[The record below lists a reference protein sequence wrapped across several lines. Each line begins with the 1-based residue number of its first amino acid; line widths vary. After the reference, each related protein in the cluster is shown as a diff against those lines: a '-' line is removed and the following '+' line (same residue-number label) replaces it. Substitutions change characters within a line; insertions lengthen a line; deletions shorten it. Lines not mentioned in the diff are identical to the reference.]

1 MAWNLF
7 RVFPPDRESLVSM
20 HGWGRLMIRRIF
32 RTGAT
37 YAYRLVQRS
46 WHQPR
51 RFLAWVALLCILGGS
66 LLLGVGLAGATTIS
80 YAQSDGFGGDIAQG
94 LPSLEVQQ
102 SPQRSWES
110 LPLIGT
116 VDPTPPA
123 YRLGQDLYLE
133 TCQGC
138 HVGVPP
144 AVLPTETWRQLLQ
157 DSQHYG
163 QQLTPLVDPARLL
176 VWNYLLLSSRPHAAE
191 ETIPFR
197 VQESR
202 YFRALHPNV
211 PLQRPI
217 TLAGCV
223 SCHPGA
229 PKYDYR
235 SLTADWSSR

>member
-1 MAWNLF
+1 
-7 RVFPPDRESLVSM
+7 
-20 HGWGRLMIRRIF
+20 MIIPVLRA
-32 RTGAT
+32 G
-37 YAYRLVQRS
+37 YAYADRLVQRS
-46 WHQPR
+46 LRYPR
-51 RFLAWVALLCILGGS
+51 RFLAWVALLCILGSS
-66 LLLGVGLAGATTIS
+66 LLLGVGLARATTMP
-80 YAQSDGFGGDIAQG
+80 YAQGDGTGVVTAQAI
-94 LPSLEVQQ
+94 PSLEVQQ

-110 LPLIGT
+110 LPPIGT

-123 YRLGQDLYLE
+123 YRLGQDLYIE

-138 HVGVPP
+138 HVAVPP

-176 VWNYLLLSSRPHAAE
+176 VWNYLLLSSRPHAVD

-235 SLTADWSSR
+235 RLTADWSSR

>member
-1 MAWNLF
+1 MPVL
-7 RVFPPDRESLVSM
+7 
-20 HGWGRLMIRRIF
+20 
-32 RTGAT
+32 RTG
-37 YAYRLVQRS
+37 YACADRLVQRS
-46 WHQPR
+46 RRYPR
-51 RFLAWVALLCILGGS
+51 RFLAWVALLCLLGSS
-66 LLLGVGLAGATTIS
+66 LLLGVGLARATTTP
-80 YAQSDGFGGDIAQG
+80 YAPGAGTGGVTAQAI
-94 LPSLEVQQ
+94 PSLEVQQ

-110 LPLIGT
+110 LPPIGT

-138 HVGVPP
+138 HVAVPP

-176 VWNYLLLSSRPHAAE
+176 VWNYLLLSSRPHAAD

-197 VQESR
+197 LQESR

-223 SCHPGA
+223 GCHPGA

-235 SLTADWSSR
+235 RLTADWSAR